1 MRLSQPSS
9 GTPEKTSIRP
19 ELYFDP
25 QELRSERGSELVLIC
40 PQLVATARC
49 AMVASSVSP
58 ERCDHR
64 AGVSRPG
71 QDQPDAD
78 GGRRDASGGTVPG
91 TVVTVMPW
99 KGLQVAIAIC
109 LDAEFT
115 ESLLRGAGK

>member
-1 MRLSQPSS
+1 
-9 GTPEKTSIRP
+9 
-19 ELYFDP
+19 
-25 QELRSERGSELVLIC
+25 LIC
-40 PQLVATARC
+40 PQLVA
-49 AMVASSVSP
+49 
-58 ERCDHR
+58 
-64 AGVSRPG
+64 

-78 GGRRDASGGTVPG
+78 GGRRRERRDGSG